1 MLHVQQYLYAGDISG
16 WKIMEG
22 LKTRRRLSTYMQDE
36 LEDKDKDYR
45 SVPHEEWCDIL
56 YTM

>member
-1 MLHVQQYLYAGDISG
+1 
-16 WKIMEG
+16 MEG
-22 LKTRRRLSTYMQDE
+22 LKTRGRLSTYMQDE

-56 YTM
+56 YTMQAKDNRKRDMA